1 MDVTS
6 SVVGSPTLNEV
17 ISAVVHAYYIIEEQR
32 EASKKCVDRQ
42 SVYCDSD
49 LAAFEISATGEIA
62 EKLALTEATYQV
74 GFAAPVFEHPV
85 RSTPQL

>member
-6 SVVGSPTLNEV
+6 NAVGSPTLNEV
-17 ISAVVHAYYIIEEQR
+17 ISAIVHAYYIIEEQR
-32 EASKKCVDRQ
+32 EASTNCVARQ

-49 LAAFEISATGEIA
+49 LADFETSATGESA

-74 GFAAPVFEHPV
+74 SQFCLTSFCNP
-85 RSTPQL
+85 L